1 MRRRRINDLPYLA
14 HSGYFRKDIRGM
26 VRPGRTDTITSWITR
41 LIPETEVRIECGAY
55 QIMNARHGVVV
66 LFMSTVCPAV
76 SGCDRKPEPDTA
88 RPTASGRPLS
98 SEQPTDRSSGAPT
111 AAVLQAHA
119 RTSED
124 DRVAGAKGPAKTLSL
139 TGLTMTPPAAWVRES
154 VSAGPLAPKAAF
166 SLPPVEGDPHKCTL
180 RITHYPNMKGMPGI
194 DDMNINRWL
203 RQVTKADGSPHTRD
217 QAKIEVSE
225 FGHVR
230 LTILDLSGTVSTG
243 MGPAASKLPGHRM
256 IAAIVDHPR
265 GPHFVKVV
273 GGLPTIKKWRDAILT
288 FLKSAKTQ

>member
-1 MRRRRINDLPYLA
+1 M
-14 HSGYFRKDIRGM
+14 
-26 VRPGRTDTITSWITR
+26 
-41 LIPETEVRIECGAY
+41 
-55 QIMNARHGVVV
+55 MNARHDTAV
-66 LFMSTVCPAV
+66 LLMGTVCAALV
-76 SGCDRKPEPDTA
+76 GCDRGPEPDKA
-88 RPTASGRPLS
+88 RPTVNGRTLS
-98 SEQPTDRSSGAPT
+98 SEPPTDSSSGAPAAT
-111 AAVLQAHA
+111 AALLPAHA

-124 DRVAGAKGPAKTLSL
+124 DPIAGKKGSAKKLLL
-139 TGLTMTPPAAWVRES
+139 TGLTMTPPAAWVRKS

-166 SLPPVEGDPHKCTL
+166 SLPPVEGDPHKCTV

-230 LTILDLSGTVSTG
+230 LTILDLSGTVSAG
-243 MGPAASKLPGHRM
+243 MGPAASKLPDHRM
-256 IAAIVDHPR
+256 IAAILDHPR

-273 GGLPTIKKWRDAILT
+273 GGLPTMKKWRDAILT